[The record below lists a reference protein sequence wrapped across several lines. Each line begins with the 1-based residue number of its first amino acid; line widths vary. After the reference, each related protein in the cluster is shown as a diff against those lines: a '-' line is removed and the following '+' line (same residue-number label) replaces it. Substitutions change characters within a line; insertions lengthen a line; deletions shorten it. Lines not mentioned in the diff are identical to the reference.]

1 MTLIKQYVQAMLN
14 QDSVALSKL
23 FSPTAIFVDYCP
35 KDAGQPQ
42 LHAYGPEGIDMFFRN
57 RFLFRRFEITDPL
70 IVSDTQAY
78 YYAVYNGY
86 HIRAVATIQDFRGWR
101 DSASGGPSSLSPAHP
116 PPLGSVAFPM
126 GAFFLFLHGI
136 SSHLAHFPL
145 IFLSI
150 LHNFSSL
157 FSFSLFY
164 SF

>member
-78 YYAVYNGY
+78 
-86 HIRAVATIQDFRGWR
+86 
-101 DSASGGPSSLSPAHP
+101 SASGGPSGLSPAHP

-126 GAFFLFLHGI
+126 GAFFPVLAWNFLPSCTF
-136 SSHLAHFPL
+136 SSH
-145 IFLSI
+145 
-150 LHNFSSL
+150 FSV
-157 FSFSLFY
+157 Y
-164 SF
+164 SA

>member
-1 MTLIKQYVQAMLN
+1 MDFTKYTPASKGSVSIGMPTLNRTYTYPTGWVNNWVYPDASTIASQYAQAKQYVQAMLN

-86 HIRAVATIQDFRGWR
+86 HIRAVATIQDFSEDGEIQRLVVR
-101 DSASGGPSSLSPAHP
+101 PA
-116 PPLGSVAFPM
+116 
-126 GAFFLFLHGI
+126 
-136 SSHLAHFPL
+136 
-145 IFLSI
+145 
-150 LHNFSSL
+150 
-157 FSFSLFY
+157 
-164 SF
+164 